1 MILHDVSLKGSAE
14 RKHIHIKKG
23 IIRTIT
29 ARREMLDQLQDEV
42 RLELNGALV
51 LPGFINSHD
60 HLDFNLFPQL
70 GNRVYANYTE
80 WGRDIHRVN
89 ADVVSEVQKIPLSL
103 RIQWGLYKNL
113 LNGFTTVVN
122 HGEYLQTGDELVN
135 VFQDFYSLHSPAF
148 EKNWTLKLNHPLR
161 NRKPF
166 VMHIGEGTDDAA
178 VSEIN
183 TVIRSNF
190 FTRRIIAVHGV
201 AMDKE
206 KAASFAAIVWCPA
219 SNFFLLG
226 KTAAVDLLKQDVKI
240 VFGTDSTLTSSWYAR
255 EHFKIAM
262 DTGIV
267 DEEELLK
274 MLTVIPARVWGLE
287 DRGRIEEGM
296 RADLLITE
304 NSDNLFREIP
314 ARLLI
319 VMNEGE
325 IRLFAE
331 NMKQLLQLPGQA
343 NFDRIAIK
351 GRAMLVKPG
360 IINLVKEIL
369 SFYPAAIIPFEIA

>member
-70 GNRVYANYTE
+70 GNRVYSNYTE

-314 ARLLI
+314 AGLLI

-351 GRAMLVKPG
+351 GRIMLVKPG

>member
-29 ARREMLDQLQDEV
+29 TRREMLDQLQDEE
-42 RLELNGALV
+42 RLELDGALV

-80 WGRDIHRVN
+80 WGRDIHIVN
-89 ADVVSEVQKIPLSL
+89 AGIVAAVQKIPLPL

-135 VFQDFYSLHSPAF
+135 VFQDCYSLHSPAF
-148 EKNWTLKLNHPLR
+148 EKKWTLKLNHPLR

-166 VMHIGEGTDDAA
+166 VMHIGEGTDEAA

-219 SNFFLLG
+219 SNYFLLG
-226 KTAAVDLLKQDVKI
+226 KTAPVDLLQQAAKI
-240 VFGTDSTLTSSWYAR
+240 VFGTDSTLTSSWYAG
-255 EHFKIAM
+255 EHFKRAIG
-262 DTGIV
+262 TGMV
-267 DEEELLK
+267 KEEELLD
-274 MLTVIPARVWGLE
+274 MLTVTPARVWGLD
-287 DRGRIEEGM
+287 DRGRVEEGM
-296 RADLLITE
+296 RADLLIME
-304 NSDNLFREIP
+304 NGSKFFREIP
-314 ARLLI
+314 AGIVI
-319 VMNEGE
+319 VMNGGE
-325 IRLFAE
+325 IKVLAE
-331 NMKQLLQLPGQA
+331 NMQQLLQLPGIA
-343 NFDRIAIK
+343 DFDRIVIK
-351 GRAMLVKPG
+351 GRTMLVKPG
-360 IINLVKEIL
+360 IIKLVKEIL